1 MSFFKESILGRLNKL
16 TAKSEDAFKE
26 EELDDSIVELR
37 NTDEPES
44 DVFSISQLSWGI
56 DFEVRAKT
64 IYELITMY
72 RRATVNFEVEDAIDE
87 IVNEAIVKDDEIV
100 DIDLDRV
107 EQSDQ
112 IKKKIKDSFDEIIK
126 LLNFNNEGDSLF
138 RRWYTDGRLY
148 YQVILEKNEK
158 SGIKKLQLLSP
169 FDIIRVKIDPKL
181 KEFATKENMV
191 LKGEYA
197 YIWKESEDRRLDG
210 TADIRNLR
218 RYNYTQEEQGYLL
231 SSSMITFVP
240 SGMTDYSGRM
250 YISPLHKSLKPLN
263 QLRLLEDAAVIY
275 RITRA
280 PERRVFFIDVGKL
293 PKKKADAYVQK
304 LIRGFKSKVY
314 YDANTGQLST
324 KKNILSMIQDY
335 YLPTNSD
342 QKGTK
347 IETLEGGSQLGEIG
361 DIVYFKKKLYKSLK
375 VPIERIDDEE
385 NPTINIGQSG
395 EMPRKELKF
404 SKFISSLRYKFSTLF
419 MDLLEKQLIY
429 KKVMS
434 KAEWI
439 EIRNSVQFTWAQ
451 DNYYSD
457 LKETELMKDRIET
470 ADAITEWIGKYFS
483 NDYVQKEIFK
493 MTEDE
498 IKDQQKLIA
507 EEEANGEMDDLPGAE
522 QAAAD
527 LEGQQADN
535 DNAEADR
542 EADRRDKE
550 KADAEKEK
558 EKAFMDAEKAKEA
571 DMKDKEDAAA
581 AKEKETSKN
590 NNLKR

>member
-1 MSFFKESILGRLNKL
+1 MGLKESLIGTFQNLVPKSDDKFADEKL
-16 TAKSEDAFKE
+16 P
-26 EELDDSIVELR
+26 DDIVQLT
-37 NTDEPES
+37 NMDEPEA
-44 DVFSISQLSWGI
+44 DAFAIGQLSWGI

-64 IYELITMY
+64 IYDLIMMY
-72 RRATVNFEVEDAIDE
+72 RKATVNFEIEDAIDE
-87 IVNEAIVKDDEIV
+87 IVNEAIVKDDGDIV
-100 DIDLDRV
+100 DINLDNI
-107 EQSDQ
+107 ELSDA
-112 IKKKIKDSFDEIIK
+112 IKGKIKDSFDEIIS

-138 RRWYTDGRLY
+138 RRWYTDGRIY
-148 YQVILEKNEK
+148 FQIILEKNEK
-158 SGIKKLQLLSP
+158 AGIKKLQILSP
-169 FDIIRVKIDPKL
+169 FDIIRVKIDKKL
-181 KEFATKENMV
+181 RNFAKANKQEIT
-191 LKGEYA
+191 GDYA
-197 YIWKESEDRRLDG
+197 YIWKENEEQRLDG
-210 TADIRNLR
+210 CADVRTLNK
-218 RYNYTQEEQGYLL
+218 YNYEKDDQGYLI

-240 SGMTDYSGRM
+240 SGLTDYSGRL

-324 KKNILSMIQDY
+324 KKNVLSMIQDY

-404 SKFISSLRYKFSTLF
+404 SKFITSLRYKFSTLF

-434 KAEWI
+434 KAEWRD
-439 EIRNSVQFTWAQ
+439 IRSDVKFTWNQ
-451 DNYYSD
+451 DNYYAD
-457 LKETELMKDRIET
+457 LKQSELLKDRIET
-470 ADAITEWIGKYFS
+470 ADAMVEWIGKYFS
-483 NDYVQKEIFK
+483 NEYVQKEVFK
-493 MTEDE
+493 MTDDE
-498 IKDQQKLIA
+498 IKAQQKQIA
-507 EEEANGEMDDLPGAE
+507 KEEAAGEMDDLPGAE
-522 QAAAD
+522 MQAAE
-527 LEGQQADN
+527 LEGKQKDN
-535 DNAEADR
+535 ENAEADR
-542 EADRRDKE
+542 EADREE
-550 KADAEKEK
+550 K
-558 EKAFMDAEKAKEA
+558 KAREE
-571 DMKDKEDAAA
+571 EAAA
-581 AKEKETSKN
+581 AKAEEDELKAKENADAEAKKKAEDEKK
-590 NNLKR
+590 